1 MLNLSSLKFFEELLR
16 TSGPSGY
23 EIPCAQVFR
32 KRLEKYADEIKVDVT
47 GNSIAVLNP
56 KSPFKV
62 MLAGHY
68 DEIGFQVV
76 YITDNGLITFRQV
89 GGIGGRSCG
98 RQCRGRRR
106 NRGPFSRGAGLYR
119 KIQPAGSVHSYCGT
133 QFFAMDRYFSGAWD
147 AGRAAAAGQDR
158 GKIVSGSGGSVFAVK
173 ERGCEEAVWV

>member
-68 DEIGFQVV
+68 DNE
-76 YITDNGLITFRQV
+76 LI
-89 GGIGGRSCG
+89 G
-98 RQCRGRRR
+98 RQNYIFNTAHHLSKKR
-106 NRGPFSRGAGLYR
+106 
-119 KIQPAGSVHSYCGT
+119 T
-133 QFFAMDRYFSGAWD
+133 
-147 AGRAAAAGQDR
+147 AA
-158 GKIVSGSGGSVFAVK
+158 
-173 ERGCEEAVWV
+173 